1 MSPTTLQS
9 LGESPNQQENPK
21 FQTADEGKLQIGQ
34 DLHAREDGRYIMVPI
49 NRGVA
54 PDTGKDQEAWETQEE
69 THEDTQVASD
79 SDAP

>member
-1 MSPTTLQS
+1 
-9 LGESPNQQENPK
+9 
-21 FQTADEGKLQIGQ
+21 
-34 DLHAREDGRYIMVPI
+34 MVPI

-54 PDTGKDQEAWETQEE
+54 PDAGKDQEAWETQEE